1 MQYLPSL
8 YTEQLT
14 DSLPNNVD
22 LVSFWNYFVF
32 QVAALAFALYVA
44 WRLIKPLSLK
54 PWLKWLLSALAIAAS
69 LHHYTVALFWGTR
82 ASPEIPGEI
91 IMVLGWAFG
100 ALLLAAC
107 FTLITDL
114 AGLLLR
120 VLYKPAGLMMLRSPA
135 LRGVLGIAA
144 VCLSALGVWQ
154 AVKVPAVK
162 SIEVQVKGL
171 PASMDGFK
179 LVQLTD
185 LHASR
190 LLQGPWIQAI
200 VDKTQALNPDLIAI
214 TGDLVDGTVAARR
227 DDVAPLQK
235 LSAPQGVYVI
245 AGNHEYYTQYQPWID
260 HFKSLGLRMLLNEH
274 SIIGQGEAAFAL
286 AGITDKS
293 AAVHGQP
300 TPDVA
305 AAVAGIPVG
314 MPIIMLAH
322 RPDTAKES
330 AAAGAALQLSGH
342 THGGHIVGMH
352 KIVQMAN
359 DGYVGGLYQV
369 GDMQLYVSYGAGL
382 WAGFPL
388 RLGRASEI
396 TLITLRAPSAP

>member
-1 MQYLPSL
+1 MPASSL
-8 YTEQLT
+8 YTEHALAAAQAHA
-14 DSLPNNVD
+14 S
-22 LVSFWNYFVF
+22 VSFWNDFVF
-32 QVAALAFALYVA
+32 QVTALVFALYVA
-44 WRLIKPLSLK
+44 WRLIKPLSIK
-54 PWLKWLLSALAIAAS
+54 PWIKWLLSALALAAT

-82 ASPEIPGEI
+82 ASPEIPAHV

-100 ALLLAAC
+100 TVLLAAC

-114 AGLLLR
+114 AGLLMR
-120 VLYKPAGLMMLRSPA
+120 VLYKPVGLTLLRSPA

-144 VCLSALGVWQ
+144 VSLSALGVWQ
-154 AVKVPAVK
+154 AVQVPDVK
-162 SIEVQVKGL
+162 SIEVKVKGL
-171 PASMDGFK
+171 SPSLDGFK

-200 VDKTQALNPDLIAI
+200 VDKTQALQPDLIAI
-214 TGDLVDGTVAARR
+214 TGDLVDGTVTARR
-227 DDVAPLQK
+227 DDVAPLQA
-235 LSAPQGVYVI
+235 LSAPKGVWVI
-245 AGNHEYYTQYQPWID
+245 AGNHEYYTQYQPWIE
-260 HFKSLGLRMLLNEH
+260 HFNSLGLRLLLNEH
-274 SIIGQGEAAFAL
+274 SIIEQGDAAFAL

-300 TPDVA
+300 MPDVT
-305 AAVAGIPVG
+305 AAVAGIPAG

-322 RPDTAKES
+322 RPDTAKDS

-359 DGYVGGLYQV
+359 DGYIGGLYQV

-396 TLITLRAPSAP
+396 TLITLRAS

>member
-1 MQYLPSL
+1 MPASSL
-8 YTEQLT
+8 YTEHALAAAQAHA
-14 DSLPNNVD
+14 P
-22 LVSFWNYFVF
+22 VSFWNDFVF
-32 QVAALAFALYVA
+32 QVTALVFALYVA
-44 WRLIKPLSLK
+44 WRLIKPLSIK
-54 PWLKWLLSALAIAAS
+54 PWIKWLLSALALAAT

-82 ASPEIPGEI
+82 ASPENPAHV
-91 IMVLGWAFG
+91 IMILGWACG
-100 ALLLAAC
+100 AVLLAAC

-114 AGLLLR
+114 AGLLMR
-120 VLYKPAGLMMLRSPA
+120 VLYKPVGLTLLRSPA

-144 VCLSALGVWQ
+144 VSLSALGVWQ
-154 AVKVPAVK
+154 AVQVPDVK
-162 SIEVQVKGL
+162 SLEVKVKGL
-171 PASMDGFK
+171 SPSLDGFK

-200 VDKTQALNPDLIAI
+200 VDKTQALQPDLIAI
-214 TGDLVDGTVAARR
+214 TGDLVDGTVTARR
-227 DDVAPLQK
+227 DDVAPLQA
-235 LSAPQGVYVI
+235 LSAPKGVWVI
-245 AGNHEYYTQYQPWID
+245 AGNHEYYTQYQPWIE
-260 HFKSLGLRMLLNEH
+260 HFNSLGLRLLLNEH
-274 SIIGQGEAAFAL
+274 SIIEQGDAAFAL

-300 TPDVA
+300 MPDVT
-305 AAVAGIPVG
+305 AAVAGIPAG
-314 MPIIMLAH
+314 IPIIMLAH
-322 RPDTAKES
+322 RPDTAKDS

-396 TLITLRAPSAP
+396 TLITLRAS

>member
-1 MQYLPSL
+1 MPASSL
-8 YTEQLT
+8 YTEHALAAAQAHA
-14 DSLPNNVD
+14 S
-22 LVSFWNYFVF
+22 VSFWNDFVF
-32 QVAALAFALYVA
+32 QVTALVFALYVA
-44 WRLIKPLSLK
+44 WRLIKPLSIQ
-54 PWLKWLLSALAIAAS
+54 PWIKWLLSALALAAT

-82 ASPEIPGEI
+82 ASPEIPAHV

-100 ALLLAAC
+100 TVLLAAC

-114 AGLLLR
+114 AGLLMR
-120 VLYKPAGLMMLRSPA
+120 VLYKPVGLTLLRSPA
-135 LRGVLGIAA
+135 LRVVLGIAA
-144 VCLSALGVWQ
+144 VSLSALGVWQ
-154 AVKVPAVK
+154 AVQVPDVK
-162 SIEVQVKGL
+162 SIEVKVKGL
-171 PASMDGFK
+171 SPSLDGFK

-200 VDKTQALNPDLIAI
+200 VDKTQALQPDLIAI
-214 TGDLVDGTVAARR
+214 TGDLVDGTVTARR
-227 DDVAPLQK
+227 DDVAPLQA
-235 LSAPQGVYVI
+235 LSAPKGVWVI
-245 AGNHEYYTQYQPWID
+245 AGNHEYYTQYQPWIE
-260 HFKSLGLRMLLNEH
+260 HFNSLGLRLLLNEH
-274 SIIGQGEAAFAL
+274 SIIEQGDAAFAL

-300 TPDVA
+300 MPDVT
-305 AAVAGIPVG
+305 AAVAGIPAG

-322 RPDTAKES
+322 RPDTAKDS

-396 TLITLRAPSAP
+396 TLITLRAS

>member
-1 MQYLPSL
+1 MPASSL
-8 YTEQLT
+8 YTEHALAAAQAHA
-14 DSLPNNVD
+14 S
-22 LVSFWNYFVF
+22 VSFWNDFVF
-32 QVAALAFALYVA
+32 QVTALVFALYVA
-44 WRLIKPLSLK
+44 WRLIKPLSIK
-54 PWLKWLLSALAIAAS
+54 PWIKWLLSALALAAT

-82 ASPEIPGEI
+82 ASPEIPAHV

-100 ALLLAAC
+100 TVLLAAC

-114 AGLLLR
+114 AGLLMR
-120 VLYKPAGLMMLRSPA
+120 VLYKPVGLTLLRSPA

-144 VCLSALGVWQ
+144 VSLSALGVWQ
-154 AVKVPAVK
+154 AVQVPDVK
-162 SIEVQVKGL
+162 SIEVKVKGL
-171 PASMDGFK
+171 SPSLDGFK

-200 VDKTQALNPDLIAI
+200 VDKTQALQPDLIAI
-214 TGDLVDGTVAARR
+214 TGDLVDGTVTARR
-227 DDVAPLQK
+227 DDVAPLQA
-235 LSAPQGVYVI
+235 LSAPKGVWVI
-245 AGNHEYYTQYQPWID
+245 AGNHEYYTQYQPWIE
-260 HFKSLGLRMLLNEH
+260 HFNSLGLRLLLNEH
-274 SIIGQGEAAFAL
+274 SIIEQGDAAFAL

-300 TPDVA
+300 MPDVT
-305 AAVAGIPVG
+305 AAVAGIPAG

-322 RPDTAKES
+322 RPDTAKDS

-396 TLITLRAPSAP
+396 TLITLRAS

>member
-1 MQYLPSL
+1 MPASSL
-8 YTEQLT
+8 YTEHALAAAQAHA
-14 DSLPNNVD
+14 S
-22 LVSFWNYFVF
+22 VSFWNDFVF
-32 QVAALAFALYVA
+32 QVTALVFALYVA
-44 WRLIKPLSLK
+44 WRLIKPLSIQ
-54 PWLKWLLSALAIAAS
+54 PWIKWLLSALALAAT

-82 ASPEIPGEI
+82 ASPEIPAHV

-100 ALLLAAC
+100 AVLLAAF

-114 AGLLLR
+114 AGLLMR
-120 VLYKPAGLMMLRSPA
+120 VLYKPVGLTLLRSPA

-144 VCLSALGVWQ
+144 VSLSALGVWQ
-154 AVKVPAVK
+154 AVQVPDVK
-162 SIEVQVKGL
+162 SIEVTVKGL
-171 PASMDGFK
+171 SPSLDGFK

-185 LHASR
+185 LHVSR

-200 VDKTQALNPDLIAI
+200 VDKTQALQPDLIAI
-214 TGDLVDGTVAARR
+214 TGDLVDGTVTARR
-227 DDVAPLQK
+227 DDVAPLQA
-235 LSAPQGVYVI
+235 LSAPKGVWVI
-245 AGNHEYYTQYQPWID
+245 AGNHEYYTQYQPWIE
-260 HFKSLGLRMLLNEH
+260 HFNSLGLRLLLNEH
-274 SIIGQGEAAFAL
+274 SIIEQGDAAFAL

-300 TPDVA
+300 MPDVT
-305 AAVAGIPVG
+305 AAVVGIPTG

-322 RPDTAKES
+322 RPDTAKDS

-396 TLITLRAPSAP
+396 TLITLRAS

>member
-1 MQYLPSL
+1 MPASSL
-8 YTEQLT
+8 YTEHALAAAQAHA
-14 DSLPNNVD
+14 S
-22 LVSFWNYFVF
+22 VSFWNDFVF
-32 QVAALAFALYVA
+32 QVTALVFALYVA
-44 WRLIKPLSLK
+44 WRLIKPLSIK
-54 PWLKWLLSALAIAAS
+54 PWIKWLLSALALAAT

-82 ASPEIPGEI
+82 ASPEIPAHV

-100 ALLLAAC
+100 TVLLAAC

-114 AGLLLR
+114 TGLLMR
-120 VLYKPAGLMMLRSPA
+120 VLYKPVGLTLLRSPA

-144 VCLSALGVWQ
+144 VSLSALGVWQ
-154 AVKVPAVK
+154 AVQVPDVK
-162 SIEVQVKGL
+162 SIEVKVKGL
-171 PASMDGFK
+171 SPSLDGFK

-200 VDKTQALNPDLIAI
+200 VDKTQALQPDLIAI
-214 TGDLVDGTVAARR
+214 MGDLVDGTVTARR
-227 DDVAPLQK
+227 DDVAPLQA
-235 LSAPQGVYVI
+235 LSAPKGVWVI
-245 AGNHEYYTQYQPWID
+245 AGNHEYYTQYQPWIE
-260 HFKSLGLRMLLNEH
+260 HFNSLGLRLLLNEH
-274 SIIGQGEAAFAL
+274 SIIEQGDAAFAL

-300 TPDVA
+300 MPDVT
-305 AAVAGIPVG
+305 AAVAGIPAG

-322 RPDTAKES
+322 RPDTAKDS

-396 TLITLRAPSAP
+396 TLITLRAS

>member
-1 MQYLPSL
+1 MPASSL
-8 YTEQLT
+8 YTEHALAAAQAHA
-14 DSLPNNVD
+14 P
-22 LVSFWNYFVF
+22 VSFWNDFVF
-32 QVAALAFALYVA
+32 QVTALVFALYVA
-44 WRLIKPLSLK
+44 WRLIKPLSIK
-54 PWLKWLLSALAIAAS
+54 PWIKWLLSALALAAT

-82 ASPEIPGEI
+82 ASPEIPAHV

-100 ALLLAAC
+100 AVLLAAC

-114 AGLLLR
+114 AGLLMR
-120 VLYKPAGLMMLRSPA
+120 VLYKPVGLTLLRSPA

-144 VCLSALGVWQ
+144 VSLSALGVWQ
-154 AVKVPAVK
+154 AVQVPDVK
-162 SIEVQVKGL
+162 SIEVKVKGL
-171 PASMDGFK
+171 SPSLDGFK

-200 VDKTQALNPDLIAI
+200 VDKTQALQPDLIAI
-214 TGDLVDGTVAARR
+214 TGDLVDGTVTARR
-227 DDVAPLQK
+227 DDVAPLQA
-235 LSAPQGVYVI
+235 LSAPKGVWVI
-245 AGNHEYYTQYQPWID
+245 AGNHEYYTQYQPWIE
-260 HFKSLGLRMLLNEH
+260 HFNSLGLRLLLNEH
-274 SIIGQGEAAFAL
+274 SIIEQGDAAFAL

-300 TPDVA
+300 MPDVT
-305 AAVAGIPVG
+305 AAVAGIPAG

-322 RPDTAKES
+322 RPDTAKDN

-396 TLITLRAPSAP
+396 TLITLRAS

>member
-1 MQYLPSL
+1 MPASSL
-8 YTEQLT
+8 YTEHALAAAQAHA
-14 DSLPNNVD
+14 S
-22 LVSFWNYFVF
+22 VSFWNDFVF
-32 QVAALAFALYVA
+32 QVTALVFALYVA
-44 WRLIKPLSLK
+44 WRLIKPLSIQ
-54 PWLKWLLSALAIAAS
+54 PWIKWLLSALALAAT

-82 ASPEIPGEI
+82 ASPEIPAHV

-100 ALLLAAC
+100 TVLLAAC

-114 AGLLLR
+114 AGLLMR
-120 VLYKPAGLMMLRSPA
+120 VLYKPVGLTLLRSPA

-144 VCLSALGVWQ
+144 VSLSALGVWQ
-154 AVKVPAVK
+154 AVQVPDVK
-162 SIEVQVKGL
+162 SIEVKVKGL
-171 PASMDGFK
+171 SPSLDGFK

-200 VDKTQALNPDLIAI
+200 VDKTQALQPDLIAI
-214 TGDLVDGTVAARR
+214 TGDLVDGTVTARR
-227 DDVAPLQK
+227 DDVAPLQA
-235 LSAPQGVYVI
+235 LSAPKGVWVI
-245 AGNHEYYTQYQPWID
+245 AGNHEYYTQYQPWIE
-260 HFKSLGLRMLLNEH
+260 HFNSLGLRLLLNEH
-274 SIIGQGEAAFAL
+274 SIIEQGDAAFAL

-300 TPDVA
+300 MPDVT
-305 AAVAGIPVG
+305 AAVAGIPAG

-322 RPDTAKES
+322 RPDTAKDS

-359 DGYVGGLYQV
+359 DGYIGGLYQV

-396 TLITLRAPSAP
+396 TLITLRAS

>member
-1 MQYLPSL
+1 M
-8 YTEQLT
+8 
-14 DSLPNNVD
+14 
-22 LVSFWNYFVF
+22 F
-32 QVAALAFALYVA
+32 QAAALAFALYVS
-44 WRLIKPLSLK
+44 WRLIKPLAIK
-54 PWLKWLLSALAIAAS
+54 PWIKWLLSAFAIAAT

-82 ASPEIPGEI
+82 ASPEIPGQI

-100 ALLLAAC
+100 TVLLAAC
-107 FTLITDL
+107 LTLLTDL
-114 AGLLLR
+114 AGLLMR
-120 VLYKPAGLMMLRSPA
+120 VLYKPAGLVLLRSSA
-135 LRGVLGIAA
+135 LRAVLGLAA
-144 VCLSALGVWQ
+144 LSLSAIGVWQ
-154 AVKVPAVK
+154 AVTVPAVK
-162 SIEVQVKGL
+162 SIEVQIKGL
-171 PASMDGFK
+171 PVSMDGFK

-227 DDVAPLQK
+227 EDVAPLEK
-235 LSAPQGVYVI
+235 LSAPQGVYAI
-245 AGNHEYYTQYQPWID
+245 AGNHEYYTQYQPWIE

-274 SIIGQGEAAFAL
+274 SIIQQGDAAFAL
-286 AGITDKS
+286 AGITDKT
-293 AAVHGQP
+293 AVTHGQP
-300 TPDVA
+300 KPDVA
-305 AAVAGIPVG
+305 KAVAGIPAD

-330 AAAGAALQLSGH
+330 AAAGAAVQLSGH
-342 THGGHIVGMH
+342 THGGHIIGMH

-369 GDMQLYVSYGAGL
+369 GNMQLYVSYGAGL

-388 RLGRASEI
+388 RLGRPSEI
-396 TLITLRAPSAP
+396 TLITLRAS

>member
-1 MQYLPSL
+1 MPASSL
-8 YTEQLT
+8 YTEHALAAAQAHA
-14 DSLPNNVD
+14 S
-22 LVSFWNYFVF
+22 VSFWNDFVF
-32 QVAALAFALYVA
+32 QVTALVFALYVA
-44 WRLIKPLSLK
+44 WRLIKPLSIQ
-54 PWLKWLLSALAIAAS
+54 PWIKWLLSALALVAT

-82 ASPEIPGEI
+82 ASPETPAHV

-100 ALLLAAC
+100 AVLLAAF

-114 AGLLLR
+114 AGLLMR
-120 VLYKPAGLMMLRSPA
+120 VLYKPVGLTLLRSPA

-144 VCLSALGVWQ
+144 VSLSALGVWQ
-154 AVKVPAVK
+154 AVQVPDVK
-162 SIEVQVKGL
+162 SIEVTVKGL
-171 PASMDGFK
+171 SPSLDGFK

-200 VDKTQALNPDLIAI
+200 VDKTQALQPDLIAI
-214 TGDLVDGTVAARR
+214 TGDLVDGTVTARR
-227 DDVAPLQK
+227 DDVAPLQA
-235 LSAPQGVYVI
+235 LSAPKGVWVI
-245 AGNHEYYTQYQPWID
+245 AGNHEYYTQYQPWIE
-260 HFKSLGLRMLLNEH
+260 HFNSLGLRLLLNEH
-274 SIIGQGEAAFAL
+274 SIIEQGDAAFAL

-300 TPDVA
+300 MPDVT
-305 AAVAGIPVG
+305 AAVVGIPTG

-322 RPDTAKES
+322 RPDTAKDS

-396 TLITLRAPSAP
+396 TLITLRAS

>member
-1 MQYLPSL
+1 MPASSL
-8 YTEQLT
+8 YTEHALAAAQAHA
-14 DSLPNNVD
+14 P
-22 LVSFWNYFVF
+22 VSFWNDFVF
-32 QVAALAFALYVA
+32 QVTALVFALYVA
-44 WRLIKPLSLK
+44 WRLIKPLSIK
-54 PWLKWLLSALAIAAS
+54 PWIKWLLSALALAAT

-82 ASPEIPGEI
+82 ASPEIPAHV

-100 ALLLAAC
+100 AVLLAAC

-114 AGLLLR
+114 AGLLMR
-120 VLYKPAGLMMLRSPA
+120 VLYKPVGLTLLRSPA

-144 VCLSALGVWQ
+144 VSLSALGVWQ
-154 AVKVPAVK
+154 AVQVPDVK
-162 SIEVQVKGL
+162 SIEVKVKGL
-171 PASMDGFK
+171 SPSLDGFK

-200 VDKTQALNPDLIAI
+200 VDKTQALQPDLIAI
-214 TGDLVDGTVAARR
+214 TGDLVDGTVTARR
-227 DDVAPLQK
+227 DDVAPLQA
-235 LSAPQGVYVI
+235 LSAPKGVWVI
-245 AGNHEYYTQYQPWID
+245 AGNHEYYTQYQPWIE
-260 HFKSLGLRMLLNEH
+260 HFNSLGLHLLLNEH
-274 SIIGQGEAAFAL
+274 SIIEQGDAAFAL

-300 TPDVA
+300 MPDVT
-305 AAVAGIPVG
+305 AAVAGIPAG

-322 RPDTAKES
+322 RPDTAKDS

-396 TLITLRAPSAP
+396 TLITLRAS

>member
-1 MQYLPSL
+1 MPTSSL
-8 YTEQLT
+8 YTEHALAAAQAHA
-14 DSLPNNVD
+14 PI
-22 LVSFWNYFVF
+22 SFWNDFVF
-32 QVAALAFALYVA
+32 QVTALVFALYVA
-44 WRLIKPLSLK
+44 WRLIKPLSIK
-54 PWLKWLLSALAIAAS
+54 PWIKWLLSALALAATM
-69 LHHYTVALFWGTR
+69 HHYTVALFWGTR
-82 ASPEIPGEI
+82 ASPEIPAHV

-100 ALLLAAC
+100 TVLLAAC

-114 AGLLLR
+114 AGLLMR
-120 VLYKPAGLMMLRSPA
+120 VLYKPVGLTLLRSPA

-144 VCLSALGVWQ
+144 VSLSALGVWQ
-154 AVKVPAVK
+154 AVQVPDVK
-162 SIEVQVKGL
+162 SIEVKVKGL
-171 PASMDGFK
+171 SPSLDGFK

-200 VDKTQALNPDLIAI
+200 VDKTQALQPDLIAI
-214 TGDLVDGTVAARR
+214 TGDLVDGTVTARR
-227 DDVAPLQK
+227 DDVAPLQA
-235 LSAPQGVYVI
+235 LSAPKGVWVI
-245 AGNHEYYTQYQPWID
+245 AGNHEYYTQYQPWIE
-260 HFKSLGLRMLLNEH
+260 HFNSLGLRLLLNEH
-274 SIIGQGEAAFAL
+274 SIIEQGDAAFAL

-300 TPDVA
+300 MPDVT
-305 AAVAGIPVG
+305 AAVAGIPAG

-322 RPDTAKES
+322 RPDTAKDS

-342 THGGHIVGMH
+342 THSGHIVGMH

-359 DGYVGGLYQV
+359 DGYIGGLYQV

-396 TLITLRAPSAP
+396 TLITLRAS